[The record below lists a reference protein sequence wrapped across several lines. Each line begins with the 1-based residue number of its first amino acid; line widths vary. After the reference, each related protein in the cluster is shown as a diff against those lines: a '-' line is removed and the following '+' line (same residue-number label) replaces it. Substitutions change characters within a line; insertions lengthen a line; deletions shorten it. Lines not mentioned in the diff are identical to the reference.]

1 MRYKYIFG
9 RVYHIYL
16 DRLNHYRNKIGS
28 LLTAMCLWNRL
39 QPRIGGFQFLYEGD
53 VVTQHVQE
61 SYFCPSHPGISQ
73 KYELWPSNYQ
83 EIAHSGKTGRKNTKK
98 IQLEGAIVQEYSQ
111 AEDWGA
117 QCNTK
122 NNFWCCWRPKTGKT
136 ARLETL
142 RTLGKV
148 QEPQKQPPLSKH
160 HETNQ
165 PKSRVEL
172 SHKYMKTDSNS

>member
-1 MRYKYIFG
+1 
-9 RVYHIYL
+9 
-16 DRLNHYRNKIGS
+16 
-28 LLTAMCLWNRL
+28 MCLWNRL

-98 IQLEGAIVQEYSQ
+98 IQFEGAIVQEYSQ

-136 ARLETL
+136 ARPETL